1 MTHRNRTTAL
11 TLAIVLATSLA
22 GCAGPTF
29 VAQRPTP
36 SVAPPTGY
44 AAAAPAAAAPPATA
58 AAPAYTPHTAA
69 PQTVTP
75 PPALGPFAAGPT
87 RVPGEAPTLAAA
99 PPAAPGVAESPR
111 PIVRGQDPGYQ
122 PPAYQP
128 PAYQPPA
135 GAGAGG
141 YGTAGAYG
149 APPPATGVAPA
160 SNPAWT
166 LPGGTGAN
174 PYGDVP
180 AGPVAEMQPA
190 GSFADIIANVTETQT
205 GRFQFGVGINS
216 DAGVTGQIVIDERNF
231 DWQRVPHSF
240 DEVINGTA
248 WRGAG
253 QGFRIEAMPGNQV
266 QRYMVSFT
274 EPYLFGYSPISL
286 SLSAFYFTRAYFDYD
301 EERLGGRAALGYR
314 LGPDLSIAG
323 ALRAES
329 VDITN
334 PRVLGVPELDRILGQ
349 SELYTGRVTLTHDT
363 RDIPFFPTEGHYF
376 ELALEQAF
384 GTFDYPRAEID
395 YRRYFL
401 IRERPDNSGRHT
413 LAFSGKLGFS
423 GTDTPM
429 YENYFAGGYSTL
441 RGFDFR
447 GASPV
452 SGGVIVGGQ
461 FRFLGSAEYFFPLT
475 ADDMVKGVVFCDVG
489 TVEQQIEVDWGNF
502 RVAPGFGL
510 RINIPALGPA
520 PLALDFAVPVA
531 HAPTDNIQNFSFFFG
546 FGR

>member
-1 MTHRNRTTAL
+1 MNLRTWPNLAL
-11 TLAIVLATSLA
+11 LIAAFAAGAS
-22 GCAGPTF
+22 GCAGPAR
-29 VAQRPTP
+29 VAHQTP
-36 SVAPPTGY
+36 SSVPPSALLAAAPASTSPVA
-44 AAAAPAAAAPPATA
+44 AAAAPAPAPAGEPQPTMPPAPPAL
-58 AAPAYTPHTAA
+58 PSSTP
-69 PQTVTP
+69 
-75 PPALGPFAAGPT
+75 L
-87 RVPGEAPTLAAA
+87 
-99 PPAAPGVAESPR
+99 
-111 PIVRGQDPGYQ
+111 IVRGQDPGPGTGYPPPAYQ

-135 GAGAGG
+135 YQPPAYQPPGYAAPAPGAAGAVGNGG
-141 YGTAGAYG
+141 Y
-149 APPPATGVAPA
+149 PVNAPA
-160 SNPAWT
+160 PAGGGNPSWT
-166 LPGGTGAN
+166 LPAAPPD
-174 PYGDVP
+174 PYGNLPTPPTVGMEP
-180 AGPVAEMQPA
+180 P
-190 GSFADIIANVTETQT
+190 GSFADIMANVTETQT
-205 GRFQFGVGINS
+205 GRFQFGVGVNS

-231 DWQRVPHSF
+231 DWQRLPRSF
-240 DEVINGTA
+240 DDVVNGTA

-274 EPYLFGYSPISL
+274 EPYLFGYSPVSL
-286 SLSAFYFTRAYFDYD
+286 NLSGFYFDRRYFDYD
-301 EERLGGRAALGYR
+301 EARLGGRVALGYR
-314 LGPDLSIAG
+314 LSPDMSISG
-323 ALRAES
+323 ALRAEG

-334 PRVLGVPELDRILGQ
+334 PRVVGVPELDRIVGE

-376 ELALEQAF
+376 ELAFEQAF
-384 GTFDYPRAEID
+384 GTFDYPRAELD

-401 IRERPDNSGRHT
+401 VRERPDGSGRHT
-413 LAFSGKLGFS
+413 LAFSGKVGFS

-475 ADDMVKGVVFCDVG
+475 ADDMIKGVVFCDFG
-489 TVEQQIEVDWGNF
+489 TVEQEIEINWENF

-520 PLALDFAVPVA
+520 PLALDFAVPVT
-531 HAPTDNIQNFSFFFG
+531 HASTDNIQNFSFFFG